1 MLREL
6 RDKLSPLYFNINLS
20 CKCVCVSQSG
30 CVHQN
35 KIWVLGLTFYLI
47 SLMFTD
53 THIRLAA
60 HECLVILNCTVGEPA
75 LQMYT
80 ALHPTFLASEDSNP
94 GPYDFRTSTLSTQ
107 PSPLPRKIFKR
118 YKWQTT
124 TRHHWA
130 LLHTEDSTGQ
140 QRPVSQSPFKKPFE
154 LLNSHS
160 PPRKRPRLNSA
171 YGCNFPTPLLDLSI
185 VAFESH
191 QPYTEWSVLLMVLHL
206 LLSKAQ

>member
-1 MLREL
+1 MGDRDKRLRLGNIVWEKNFLDVKREL
-6 RDKLSPLYFNINLS
+6 CDKVSPLCFNITLS
-20 CKCVCVSQSG
+20 CKCICVPQSG

-35 KIWVLGLTFYLI
+35 TTRVSGLTFYLI
-47 SLMFTD
+47 WNEVSLMFTD

-94 GPYDFRTSTLSTQ
+94 GPHDVRTSTLSAQ

-124 TRHHWA
+124 TGHHWA
-130 LLHTEDSTGQ
+130 LLHIEDFTGQ
-140 QRPVSQSPFKKPFE
+140 QWPVSRSPFKTSFE
-154 LLNSHS
+154 LLNSH
-160 PPRKRPRLNSA
+160 L
-171 YGCNFPTPLLDLSI
+171 I
-185 VAFESH
+185 VHPERG
-191 QPYTEWSVLLMVLHL
+191 QG
-206 LLSKAQ
+206 